1 MFSPAAALA
10 ALFLQQLEVGRNFE
24 TYPQSK
30 TSTIGEPT
38 CCPEEA
44 LLWQRSESPV
54 CRKKKKC
61 AGGSLMGQNHEALC
75 GEARKVSQRSTAA
88 AQETAQSPSQGKR
101 NGEWRREETRHHHG
115 GEKWGSE
122 ELGTALKGQ
131 CIESM
136 LLPRGHRRRSPGL
149 HRKRPEE
156 KGGSSRKRIDGEK
169 EWFWF
174 REKNQQLQQE
184 RPRETD
190 DQPIQGNGDDM

>member
-1 MFSPAAALA
+1 MFTRPRHHSPDRWARERCDDIRAAAMTLA
-10 ALFLQQLEVGRNFE
+10 RILGAETRHYRWRDGRGPRGRQRRWAPRSGPRWSDSPPGRFQCSAQRRHWRPHFYNNWRWGRNFE

-75 GEARKVSQRSTAA
+75 GEARNVSQRSTAA
-88 AQETAQSPSQGKR
+88 AQERAPSPGQGKR

-115 GEKWGSE
+115 GEKWG
-122 ELGTALKGQ
+122 
-131 CIESM
+131 
-136 LLPRGHRRRSPGL
+136 
-149 HRKRPEE
+149 
-156 KGGSSRKRIDGEK
+156 
-169 EWFWF
+169 
-174 REKNQQLQQE
+174 
-184 RPRETD
+184 
-190 DQPIQGNGDDM
+190 